1 MAQKTGTN
9 EKGQPAAQSPE
20 LAGGAGFTF
29 EDAVS
34 ALFLSALLGEGYAPG
49 VENRTV
55 CRVALQ
61 QRNFGEPLDDVIID
75 FRDTNGE
82 LARQRGPESC
92 EEGRRYA
99 AGSREGKCVF
109 RYPVLH

>member
-1 MAQKTGTN
+1 MAQKTGSN
-9 EKGQPAAQSPE
+9 EKGQSGAQSPE

-34 ALFLSALLGEGYAPG
+34 AYFLSALLGEGYAPG

-61 QRNFGEPLDDVIID
+61 QRNFGEPLDDVIVD
-75 FRDTNGE
+75 FLDTTLNNINHKITD
-82 LARQRGPESC
+82 LAGCCSSNSIQT
-92 EEGRRYA
+92 
-99 AGSREGKCVF
+99 
-109 RYPVLH
+109 H